1 MSLFVIALLVFAVG
15 VVVVLL
21 ARLLRSYPLG
31 FAGLVAVIAAGVFAF
46 VDDKV
51 MLGVVWLLFS
61 IIAAVAGALNLYKNS
76 RGAFWWS
83 LGAVIALV
91 LGAVPWGD
99 LLEDPDTGDILTIVI
114 PAAAFL
120 VIGLLGSLLLVRL
133 MHKDKQQRKHH
144 SNIDLIIGSLVT
156 VAKDKEGLNP
166 QRGFINDVDWAI
178 EPLYP
183 YDDEFKVGDV
193 VKVCKIKGVTL
204 LCVRDGKDYR
214 KEMKEKREAEKAEEA
229 RKRAEE
235 EEAKKAAEAAKEEEV
250 VKEEPAPV
258 EEAPVEEPAPVEEVQ
273 PEPEPEPQ
281 PEPEPEPQPEPEP
294 EPQPEPEPEPQPEPE
309 PEPEPQPEPAPVKEK
324 AEFVPFQ
331 ARLAQ
336 ADDFLRNAYNEL
348 KSEVLSYGIKSR
360 VSSTGD
366 TFRLHKKEYVK
377 MVVAGKYLKLFLA
390 LNPEDYKDTTYPF
403 EDASKLGTRQKT
415 PFVFKI
421 KSGLSVRRAKV
432 LIGDAAKKDGLEQGE
447 VVPKDHFAEL
457 QASASGDEGEE
468 EAE

>member
-46 VDDKV
+46 IDDKV

-61 IIAAVAGALNLYKNS
+61 IVAAVAGALNLYKNS
-76 RGAFWWS
+76 RGAFWWA
-83 LGAVIALV
+83 LGALVALV

-99 LLEDPDTGDILTIVI
+99 LLEDADLGDILTLVI
-114 PAAAFL
+114 PVVAFF

-133 MHKDKQQRKHH
+133 MHKDKEQRKHH
-144 SNIDLIIGSLVT
+144 SNIDLIIGSRVV
-156 VAKDKEGLNP
+156 VAKDKEGLNA

-183 YDDEFKVGDV
+183 YEDEFKVGDV
-193 VKVCKIKGVTL
+193 VKVCKIRGVTL

-235 EEAKKAAEAAKEEEV
+235 EAAKQAAEEAKEEEV
-250 VKEEPAPV
+250 VQEEPAPV
-258 EEAPVEEPAPVEEVQ
+258 EEVAPVEEPAPVEEEVQ
-273 PEPEPEPQ
+273 PE
-281 PEPEPEPQPEPEP
+281 PEPEP

-390 LNPEDYKDTTYPF
+390 LDPEDYKDTTYPF
-403 EDASKLGTRQKT
+403 EDASKLGTRKDT

-432 LIGDAAKKDGLEQGE
+432 LIADAAKKENLVQGE
-447 VVPKDHFAEL
+447 VVKHDHFKDL
-457 QASASGDEGEE
+457 QQQ
-468 EAE
+468 

>member
-250 VKEEPAPV
+250 VQEEPAPV

-309 PEPEPQPEPAPVKEK
+309 PEPQPEPEPAPAKEK
-324 AEFVPFQ
+324 PEFVPFQ

-366 TFRLHKKEYVK
+366 TFRLHKKAYVK

-421 KSGLSVRRAKV
+421 KSGLSIRRAKV